1 MIKSGESL
9 EKVVADLAAG
19 KQIKN
24 LNQEAQRYAEAEKR
38 FRRTSPLGLGSGAP
52 PLLRR
57 SPSYTYTPGLER
69 SPSRLSLSQLDA
81 RLYQARAFS
90 PSSALRAGT
99 TRDSV
104 HTSVHGS
111 AFNTNYVRALTAST
125 SRSPVRGALG
135 RRSARRLGDA
145 SPEARRYREQKNLI
159 LANLRNALGDQA
171 QF

>member
-38 FRRTSPLGLGSGAP
+38 FRRTSPLGFGAGAS

-57 SPSYTYTPGLER
+57 SSYHQSSGLER

-90 PSSALRAGT
+90 PSSAFRAGT

-111 AFNTNYVRALTAST
+111 AFNTNYVRAMTAST

-135 RRSARRLGDA
+135 RRSTRGLGDA

-159 LANLRNALGDQA
+159 LANLRNALGDQY
-171 QF
+171 

>member
-38 FRRTSPLGLGSGAP
+38 FRRTSPLGFGSGAS

-57 SPSYTYTPGLER
+57 SPSGLER

-99 TRDSV
+99 TRDSG
-104 HTSVHGS
+104 HTSAHGS
-111 AFNTNYVRALTAST
+111 AYTTNYVRTMTAST

-135 RRSARRLGDA
+135 RRSARGLDA

-159 LANLRNALGDQA
+159 LANLRNALGDQP

>member
-38 FRRTSPLGLGSGAP
+38 FRRTSPLGLGAGAS

-57 SPSYTYTPGLER
+57 SPSGLGR
-69 SPSRLSLSQLDA
+69 SPSRLSISQLDA

-104 HTSVHGS
+104 RTSVHGT

-135 RRSARRLGDA
+135 RHSARGLGDA

-159 LANLRNALGDQA
+159 LANLRNALGEQA

>member
-38 FRRTSPLGLGSGAP
+38 FRRTSPLGFGAGAS

-57 SPSYTYTPGLER
+57 SPSGLER

-90 PSSALRAGT
+90 PSSAFRAGT

-111 AFNTNYVRALTAST
+111 AFNTNYVRAMTAST

-135 RRSARRLGDA
+135 RRSTRGLGDA

-159 LANLRNALGDQA
+159 LANLRNAL
-171 QF
+171 